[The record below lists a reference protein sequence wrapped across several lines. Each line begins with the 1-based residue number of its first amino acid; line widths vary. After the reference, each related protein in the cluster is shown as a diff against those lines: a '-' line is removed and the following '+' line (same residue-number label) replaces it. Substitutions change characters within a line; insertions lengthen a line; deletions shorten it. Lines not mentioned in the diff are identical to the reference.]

1 MADDKQDNTD
11 IEVDEGG
18 GGSKKKLIIIA
29 AGVLVLL
36 LAAGAAAFFLLGGDD
51 GAEGDEAQADAEAEE
66 AFVGEPTYHKL
77 DPVFVVNLP
86 PGGRAKMLQVGLQ
99 VFTRDPTLVESLA
112 QHAPMLRHHLFDVL
126 SSQQADDL
134 YERAGRERLQKA
146 LEEKLREQLTAV
158 GVKEPRIDAVYFTQF
173 VLQ

>member
-1 MADDKQDNTD
+1 MADDKDDTTE
-11 IEVDEGG
+11 IEVDEGAG
-18 GGSKKKLIIIA
+18 GGKKKLIIIV

-36 LAAGAAAFFLLGGDD
+36 LAAGAAAFFLLGNDED
-51 GAEGDEAQADAEAEE
+51 AAEGDAEEQE

-134 YERAGRERLQKA
+134 YERAGREQLQKA
-146 LEEKLREQLTAV
+146 LEDKLREQLSAV
-158 GVKEPRIDAVYFTQF
+158 GVTEPRIDAVYFTQF

>member
-11 IEVDEGG
+11 IEVAESG
-18 GGSKKKLIIIA
+18 GGSKKKLVIIA

-36 LAAGAAAFFLLGGDD
+36 LVSGAAAFLLLGGDED
-51 GAEGDEAQADAEAEE
+51 AGGRETGAEAEQ

-99 VFTRDPTLVESLA
+99 VFTRDPSLVDALA

-134 YERAGRERLQKA
+134 YERPGRERLQKA
-146 LEEKLREQLTAV
+146 LEEKLREQLSAV
-158 GVKEPRIDAVYFTQF
+158 GVHEPRIDAVYFTQF